1 MIRINFHLVIFMC
14 ISRETSMFLRLQ
26 IVIAASD
33 ACLVDH
39 IGDKQTQGEKNGSYN
54 ISAES

>member
-1 MIRINFHLVIFMC
+1 MC
-14 ISRETSMFLRLQ
+14 ISRETSMSLRLQ

-33 ACLVDH
+33 ACSVDYILH
-39 IGDKQTQGEKNGSYN
+39 KQTQGEKNGSYY